1 MNINECSMLKDARGK
16 RSSVG
21 YAPGISVTAN
31 MSYMRDAN
39 VFDLFYS
46 RAQPLDSG
54 QTRGSRLLSQI
65 HSSNSSQNLGKR
77 ESTLPTIGPKTIL
90 HSKTH
95 CNCICKMHACHVI
108 M

>member
-1 MNINECSMLKDARGK
+1 MLKDARGK

-46 RAQPLDSG
+46 RAQPLYSG
-54 QTRGSRLLSQI
+54 
-65 HSSNSSQNLGKR
+65 
-77 ESTLPTIGPKTIL
+77 
-90 HSKTH
+90 
-95 CNCICKMHACHVI
+95 
-108 M
+108 